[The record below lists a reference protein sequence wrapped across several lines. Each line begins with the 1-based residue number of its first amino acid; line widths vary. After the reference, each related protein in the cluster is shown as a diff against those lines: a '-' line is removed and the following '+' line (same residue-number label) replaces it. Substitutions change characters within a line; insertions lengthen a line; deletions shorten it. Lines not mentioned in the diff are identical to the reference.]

1 MPNQI
6 IIEPVADSTKI
17 LTHVMGTAEGVI
29 VTRYTDGSDIYI
41 KKWDMSGVIPETEE
55 AGEPGYRKRVLDS
68 LEDPIATMLYE
79 QVTGPDGVVHKTFTF
94 VVKGLVVLG

>member
-29 VTRYTDGSDIYI
+29 VTRYTDGSDIYV
-41 KKWDMSGVIPETEE
+41 KKWLSLIHIS
-55 AGEPGYRKRVLDS
+55 EPTRPY
-68 LEDPIATMLYE
+68 
-79 QVTGPDGVVHKTFTF
+79 
-94 VVKGLVVLG
+94 